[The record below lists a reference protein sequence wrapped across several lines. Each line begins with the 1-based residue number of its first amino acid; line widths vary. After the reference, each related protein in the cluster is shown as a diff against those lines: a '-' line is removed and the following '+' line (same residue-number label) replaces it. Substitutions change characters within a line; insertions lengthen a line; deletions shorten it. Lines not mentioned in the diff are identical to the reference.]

1 MVSVTITG
9 SEFNRDPDHAK
20 REAQSGP
27 VIITKRGEPALVLL
41 TWDSFR
47 RLAGRDDETIIEA
60 LALTG
65 VEDVDFHPPRL
76 DDPPQQALLD

>member
-1 MVSVTITG
+1 MTSVTITD
-9 SEFNRDPDHAK
+9 SEFDHDPDQAK
-20 REAQSGP
+20 REAQTGP
-27 VIITKRGEPALVLL
+27 VIITKRGEPAHVLL

-65 VEDVDFHPPRL
+65 VEDADFHPPRL
-76 DDPPQQALLD
+76 DGPPQQALLD